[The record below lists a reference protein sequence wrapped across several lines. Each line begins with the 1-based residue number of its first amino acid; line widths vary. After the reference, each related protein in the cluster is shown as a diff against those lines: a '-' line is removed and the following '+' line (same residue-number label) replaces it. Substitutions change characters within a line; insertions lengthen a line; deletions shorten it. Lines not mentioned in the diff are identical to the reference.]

1 MPKELILKVCRKCSL
16 PLPLSYRNHLTTRS
30 VIWKVAPMDKQN
42 ISGNEFSPEKQ
53 EEVVNF
59 FTNELSLLS
68 KKSIENIQKKLNF
81 LCLELDPYN
90 ALELSTE
97 EENILEEFQLKD
109 YLSNPFEFTN
119 IVLQLL
125 NMTELELKKRLN

>member
-1 MPKELILKVCRKCSL
+1 
-16 PLPLSYRNHLTTRS
+16 
-30 VIWKVAPMDKQN
+30 MDKQN
-42 ISGNEFSPEKQ
+42 ISGNEFSPENQ

-97 EENILEEFQLKD
+97 EENILKEFQLKD